1 MYRANLQ
8 KSGLSTALA
17 HSNSPNN
24 ARSGVNE
31 MAIMTDSS
39 NIENPE
45 TNIENTRSND
55 LP

>member
-8 KSGLSTALA
+8 KSGLSTA

-45 TNIENTRSND
+45 TNIENTKSND